1 MTRVLVP
8 TTDVTPPR
16 ATLTTSLTGSD
27 NDLKFT
33 AKRGGS
39 WGNSIRVRY
48 VDPGA
53 PSATLSVDVDGFDIT
68 VNLATD
74 GSSVI
79 TSTAN
84 EVAAALVSND
94 YATRLVDVEL
104 ASANTGAG
112 VVTALSFTALAGGSY
127 GVTDPGLTN
136 GDATND
142 HYLTGNDGLVE
153 LEVVSTDVGAQTV
166 TVHYAATAPVPGT
179 PEVVSVPA
187 GATKVLGPFSPALF
201 NQNAAGDVYFD
212 PSVSS
217 TLDFRA
223 RRIVRA
229 T

>member
-1 MTRVLVP
+1 MARVLVP

-16 ATLTTSLTGSD
+16 ATLTTALTGAD
-27 NDLKFT
+27 NDLTFT

-94 YATRLVDVEL
+94 YATRLVEVEL
-104 ASANTGAG
+104 AGSSGAG

-127 GVTDPGLTN
+127 AVTDPGLTN

-142 HYLTGNDGLVE
+142 HYITGNDGFVE
-153 LEVVSTDVGAQTV
+153 LEVVSTDAGTQTV
-166 TVHYAATAPVPGT
+166 TVQYAATAPVPGT

-187 GATKVLGPFSPALF
+187 GATKVLGPFSPSLF
-201 NQNAAGDVYFD
+201 NQNAEGDVYFD

>member
-104 ASANTGAG
+104 APSNSGAG

-127 GVTDPGLTN
+127 GVTDPG
-136 GDATND
+136 
-142 HYLTGNDGLVE
+142 
-153 LEVVSTDVGAQTV
+153 
-166 TVHYAATAPVPGT
+166 
-179 PEVVSVPA
+179 
-187 GATKVLGPFSPALF
+187 
-201 NQNAAGDVYFD
+201 
-212 PSVSS
+212 
-217 TLDFRA
+217 
-223 RRIVRA
+223 
-229 T
+229 